1 MNSPKDNKSNIDK
14 LFADLIKAQET
25 SSKNHPST
33 ELWNPEKTGDMDL
46 KIDREGRWIHE
57 GREIKRQEIVKLFST
72 ILKFEQGHYFLVT
85 PVEKWQIQVDI
96 APFFI
101 IDATREIRASE
112 QAISLTTTT
121 DDVIVISKDNPLIM
135 DEEITQGETLPLVRV
150 RKNLMGLISRT
161 IFYQLI
167 EWSDLVSL
175 SNGEKCL
182 LLNSMGEAFS
192 LGKFKEE

>member
-1 MNSPKDNKSNIDK
+1 MTSPKDNKSNIDE
-14 LFADLIKAQET
+14 LFADLIRAQET
-25 SSKNHPST
+25 SLKNHPST
-33 ELWNPEKTGDMDL
+33 ELWNPKKTGDMDL

-57 GREIKRQEIVKLFST
+57 GGEIKRQEIVKLFSA

-85 PVEKWQIQVDI
+85 PVEKWQIHVEI

-101 IDATREIRASE
+101 IDATRDIRATE
-112 QAISLTTTT
+112 QAISLTTST

-167 EWSDLVSL
+167 EWSDVVSL
-175 SNGEKCL
+175 TNGEKCL
-182 LLNSMGEAFS
+182 LLNSMGQAFS
-192 LGKFKEE
+192 LGKFKE